1 MSDEIPS
8 IEDLLKKTGAKET
21 EVSPQDETTT
31 GKAETKL
38 EEIKIKEKEEVTRR
52 EAEGT
57 KISYANL
64 VGFPISPEAIALIP
78 EEQAKELKVV
88 CFLYTGPEIRLGTT
102 DATNEK
108 VKELL
113 YQLEERHKT
122 HGVIYKISENS
133 FKTALNF
140 YRTLPKIR
148 KVSKG
153 VEITS
158 DELEKY
164 QKEIQN
170 VADLQKT
177 ISKVSITDVVT
188 LSLAAA
194 LRMGSSDVH
203 IEAEEK
209 GIVVR
214 YRIDGV
220 LQEVAVIPKEEWK
233 QIVSRLKLVAGLKIN
248 ITNKPQD
255 GRFTIF
261 LKEEK
266 IEVRVSTLPTAFGES
281 VVMRLLRPETISFDF
296 ERLGLRPLAYEKLK
310 KEISKPNGMIMTT
323 GPTGSGKTT
332 TLYAVLRQLNTPGVK
347 IITLEDPIEYKLEG
361 INQSQIDSSREY
373 TFARGLRS
381 ILRQDPDI
389 VMVGEIRDLETAEIS
404 IQAALTGHLML
415 STIHTNDA
423 AGAIPRFI
431 SMGVK
436 PFLLAPA
443 LRAIV
448 GQRLVRRVCE
458 SCKKE
463 AELDQEKL
471 ERIKKLLTEI
481 PEASGEK
488 IDLENLKFYK
498 GNGCDECNNS
508 GYRGRIGIYEV
519 LLVNKE
525 VEKAIL
531 EGKTSEYDMR
541 QIAENQGM
549 ITMVQD
555 GLLKAIDG
563 QTTIDEVFR
572 VSI

>member
-8 IEDLLKKTGAKET
+8 IEDLLKKTGAKST
-21 EVSPQDETTT
+21 GAPLQDETTT
-31 GKAETKL
+31 EKVETKL
-38 EEIKIKEKEEVTRR
+38 EEIKIKEKEEVTRK
-52 EAEGT
+52 ESEGH

-78 EEQAKELKVV
+78 EQQAKELKVV

-102 DATNEK
+102 DTSNEK

-113 YQLEERHKT
+113 YQLEERHKA
-122 HGVIYKISENS
+122 HGVIYSISENS
-133 FKTALNF
+133 FQTALNF

-148 KVSKG
+148 KEVNG

-164 QKEIQN
+164 QKEIHN
-170 VADLQKT
+170 VADLQK
-177 ISKVSITDVVT
+177 IIAKVSITDVIT

-194 LRMGSSDVH
+194 LQMGSSDVH

-220 LQEVAVIPKEEWK
+220 LQEVAVIPKQEWK

-248 ITNKPQD
+248 ITDKPQD

-261 LKEEK
+261 LKDEK
-266 IEVRVSTLPTAFGES
+266 IEVRVSSLPTAFGES
-281 VVMRLLRPETISFDF
+281 VVMRLLRPETISFEF

-310 KEISKPNGMIMTT
+310 KEIEKPNGMIMTT

-347 IITLEDPIEYKLEG
+347 IITLEDPVEYRLEG

-373 TFARGLRS
+373 TFAKGLRS

-415 STIHTNDA
+415 STVHTNDA
-423 AGAIPRFI
+423 AGAIPRLI

-443 LRAIV
+443 LRVII
-448 GQRLVRRVCE
+448 GQRLVRRICE
-458 SCKKE
+458 NCK
-463 AELDQEKL
+463 AETEIDEQQLA
-471 ERIKKLLTEI
+471 RAKKILTEI
-481 PEASGEK
+481 PETSGEK
-488 IDLENLKFYK
+488 INLEDLKFYHGK
-498 GNGCDECNNS
+498 GCEQCNSS
-508 GYRGRIGIYEV
+508 GYHGRVGIYEV
-519 LLVNKE
+519 LLINKE

-541 QIAENQGM
+541 QIAQNQGM

-555 GLLKAIDG
+555 GILKATNG
-563 QTTIDEVFR
+563 QTTVDEVFR